1 MRLYHALMLT
11 AMLAVST
18 SATAAGQEAEPDS
31 NPYAATYVSRQPAPP
46 GQPVAAQV
54 YLGKDKLADY
64 RRMLE
69 DGYDLLGYSSFEA
82 GDVAP
87 ELLTQQAQQ
96 VRADVA
102 LVYTEGV
109 QRPQAKDARYKY
121 FASYWTRLPPPLL
134 GVHVQR
140 DTQAD
145 EGEGGLEVLAVIKDS
160 PAARAGLRQ
169 GDILLRMGDV
179 QLMRP
184 EQLADTARRYAG
196 QAVDLDWKRDG
207 APMRHALTPGQP

>member
-1 MRLYHALMLT
+1 MRLPHALMLT
-11 AMLAVST
+11 VMLAVSMPPI
-18 SATAAGQEAEPDS
+18 AAGQEGEPDS
-31 NPYAATYVSRQPAPP
+31 NPYAGTYVSRQPAPP
-46 GQPVAAQV
+46 GQAAAAQI

-64 RRMLE
+64 QRMLE

-87 ELLTQQAQQ
+87 ELLTQHARQ

-109 QRPQAKDARYKY
+109 QRPQAKGARYKY
-121 FASYWTRLPPPLL
+121 FASYWTRLPPPLF

-145 EGEGGLEVLAVIKDS
+145 EGVGGLEVLAVIKDS

-169 GDILLRMGDV
+169 GDILLRMGEV

-184 EQLADTARRYAG
+184 EQLAETARRYAG
-196 QAVDLDWKRDG
+196 QAVDVDWKRDG
-207 APMRHALTPGQP
+207 APMRHTLTLGRP